1 MDRKSVVKAANINN
15 SINYTEN
22 DLKNILYYE
31 KHYFDYPII
40 LRLKRTDSTT
50 FGTSSEIHLFDE
62 KLKKEILNLIKI
74 HFVAEIQR
82 MEKELEE
89 L

>member
-1 MDRKSVVKAANINN
+1 MTKETLVRAANINT
-15 SINYTEN
+15 SIEYKKS
-22 DLKNILYYE
+22 DLKDIKYYE
-31 KHYFDYPII
+31 KHYADYPIEI
-40 LRLKRTDSTT
+40 RLKRTGGT
-50 FGTSSEIHLFDE
+50 FGTSSEIYLHDE

-82 MEKELEE
+82 MEKELEN

>member
-1 MDRKSVVKAANINN
+1 MDRKSVVRATSLNS
-15 SINYTEN
+15 SINYREH
-22 DLKNILYYE
+22 DLKDIQYYE
-31 KHYFDYPII
+31 KHYFDYPIEV
-40 LRLKRTDSTT
+40 RLKR
-50 FGTSSEIHLFDE
+50 SSGLGGIATNLFLRDD
-62 KLKKEILNLIKI
+62 KVKKEILNIIKI

>member
-1 MDRKSVVKAANINN
+1 MDRKSVVMAANLNS
-15 SINYTEN
+15 SINYREN
-22 DLKNILYYE
+22 DLKDIHYYE

-40 LRLKRTDSTT
+40 VNLKRSGGT
-50 FGTSSEIHLFDE
+50 FGTTSEIHLFDE

-74 HFVAEIQR
+74 HFVADIQR

>member
-1 MDRKSVVKAANINN
+1 MDRKSVVKAINLN
-15 SINYTEN
+15 TSINDTEN
-22 DLKNILYYE
+22 DLKDIRYYE
-31 KHYFDYPII
+31 KNYFDYPII
-40 LRLKRTDSTT
+40 VRLKRTS
-50 FGTSSEIHLFDE
+50 GLGSITSDLHLFDK

>member
-1 MDRKSVVKAANINN
+1 MDRKSVVRATNLNTT
-15 SINYTEN
+15 INYRVH
-22 DLKNILYYE
+22 DLRDIRYYE
-31 KHYFDYPII
+31 KHYFDYPIEV
-40 LRLKRTDSTT
+40 RLKRTGGIGSITT
-50 FGTSSEIHLFDE
+50 NLFLRDE

-82 MEKELEE
+82 MEKELKE